1 MIVTNLIAKQL
12 KEQRKK
18 DKTVKVEA
26 IAKRL
31 NISGRTVYRIEEG
44 LFDFHDFDKLTKICD
59 AYKLNPIKVIKN
71 AEITRYQ
78 KQFENFNIEIL
89 KKTEERNKNIKDK
102 LRDLVEEIF
111 ILNEMFDNEVEKEDL
126 IQLLD
131 VLIKTRIQQ
140 IKRNQ

>member
-1 MIVTNLIAKQL
+1 MPWNHMGKIFYIMGKSASGKDHIYARLMQHTELNL
-12 KEQRKK
+12 KK
-18 DKTVKVEA
+18 MVLYTTRPIRDGE
-26 IAKRL
+26 
-31 NISGRTVYRIEEG
+31 EEG
-44 LFDFHDFDKLTKICD
+44 KQYFFTDE
-59 AYKLNPIKVIKN
+59 
-71 AEITRYQ
+71 EITRYQ